1 MFINLIKR
9 SLFVLYLCLYS
20 TFIMAQKA
28 TISGYINDEN
38 GETLIGATVYET
50 ATLTGTNTNQYGFFS
65 LALPTGNTE
74 LKVAYVG
81 FQSKSVQ
88 INLNR
93 DTTLNIRLL
102 PEVYQQFEVVVIASD
117 YEPMSENVQLGSV
130 KLTPTQIK
138 KIPSITGEPDV
149 LKALSMTPGVSNG
162 REGAAGLY
170 VRGGTPDQNLILL
183 DEAIVYNPNH
193 LFGLLS
199 VFNPDAIKSIEL
211 IKGGF
216 PARYGG
222 RLSSVLDI
230 ATREGNTEKLRGN
243 FGIGVTSSRFS
254 LDGPIKK
261 DKTSFM
267 FSGRSAYLDVIG
279 FPAYLLYKSGDI
291 DQYFSYTM
299 YDVNA
304 KLSHRFND
312 KNRLIVSFYTGKDNY
327 RGFDGTSGFEENKF
341 ALIWG
346 NTTATIRNTT
356 ILSPKLFWKNM
367 LIYSKFDYQ
376 LKAATEDFIPETNIT
391 TEFKSLSGLRD
402 YTFKS
407 AFDYIPS
414 PNHYIKFGIEATHH
428 LFAPQTNELTSTDTS
443 EIAVFDNTESIPAIE
458 TAIFVEDEWRIT
470 KHFKANIGLRHSSF
484 TVNEKTYTSL
494 EPRLSL
500 LFSLPKN
507 FALKAA
513 YSSTQQYLHLLTNT
527 GAGLQNDIWV
537 PTTERITPQQGVQ
550 YSVAVVRSLPQYSTD
565 ISIEGYY
572 KKSRQLIDF
581 REGVSLQLNAGQNWQ
596 DLIETDG
603 EGTSYGIELQTQKS
617 KGKLTGI
624 LAYTL
629 SWHTRQFE
637 RINNGEKY
645 PFQYDNRHSFSV
657 TANYIL
663 SEHWDV
669 SGTWVYTSGNPISL
683 PVAAYDTPSGEQ
695 SIPAFIDRNNFR
707 LPNYHRADIAFNHTK
722 TTKRQ
727 RERTWTMGIYNLY
740 YRKNIY
746 YARLVNQYVGYE
758 DGVTYF
764 EPQLKAFSLLPIVPS
779 VSYSLEF

>member
-1 MFINLIKR
+1 VR
-9 SLFVLYLCLYS
+9 
-20 TFIMAQKA
+20 AQKN

-38 GETLIGATVYET
+38 GEALIGATVYET
-50 ATLTGTNTNQYGFFS
+50 TTLTGTTTNQYGFFS
-65 LALPTGNTE
+65 LALPSGTRQ
-74 LKVAYVG
+74 LKIAYIG
-81 FQSKSVQ
+81 FESRDLQ
-88 INLNR
+88 ISLSR

-102 PEVYQQFEVVVIASD
+102 EEVYQQQEIVIIASD
-117 YEPMSENVQLGSV
+117 DEPASERVQLGSV
-130 KLTPTQIK
+130 KLTPAQIK

-183 DEAIVYNPNH
+183 DEAVVYNPNH

-211 IKGGF
+211 TKGGF

-243 FGIGVTSSRFS
+243 FGLGITSSRFS

-267 FSGRSAYLDVIG
+267 FSGRSAYLDVIS
-279 FPAYLLYKSGDI
+279 FPLYLLYKSGSAE
-291 DQYFSYTM
+291 QYFSYTM
-299 YDVNA
+299 YDVNT
-304 KLSHRFND
+304 KLSHKFSD

-327 RGFDGTSGFEENKF
+327 RGADKSSVSEESKF
-341 ALIWG
+341 ALVWG

-367 LIYSKFDYQ
+367 LIYSKFAYQ
-376 LKAATEDFIPETNIT
+376 LKASTEERITIPIRS
-391 TEFKSLSGLRD
+391 EFKSLSGLND

-414 PNHYIKFGIEATHH
+414 PNHYIKFGVEATRH

-443 EIAVFDNTESIPAIE
+443 EIAVFENIESIPAVE

-484 TVNEKTYTSL
+484 TVNEKIYASF

-500 LFSLPKN
+500 LFNFPKN
-507 FALKAA
+507 YALKAA

-537 PTTERITPQQGVQ
+537 PTTERITPQQAVQ
-550 YSVAVVRSLPQYSTD
+550 YSMALVRSLPQYSTD

-572 KKSRQLIDF
+572 KKSKQLIDF
-581 REGVSLQLNAGQNWQ
+581 KEGVSLQLNADQNWQ

-603 EGTSYGIELQTQKS
+603 EGTSYGVELQTQKN

-663 SEHWDV
+663 SKHWDV
-669 SGTWVYTSGNPISL
+669 SGTWVYRSGNPISL

-695 SIPAFIDRNNFR
+695 SIPAFVDRNNFR
-707 LPNYHRADIAFNHTK
+707 LPDYHRADIAFNHTK
-722 TTKRQ
+722 ATKRQ

-740 YRKNIY
+740 YRRNIY
-746 YARLVNQYVGYE
+746 YARLINKYIYE
-758 DGVTYF
+758 DGANYF

-779 VSYSLEF
+779 VSYSLGF